1 MNAKASSSVGNP
13 SGSEAKDKAKDAEA
27 KDKEKLPSSPA
38 ALEQA
43 IQDRR
48 DHLAA
53 TIDELGARAKP
64 KEIARRSAAGVV
76 TRARTLTHGAD
87 GKLRTERLAAVA
99 GAAAVVAGVLVF
111 LRRRR

>member
-1 MNAKASSSVGNP
+1 MSAQVN
-13 SGSEAKDKAKDAEA
+13 GSTGKSDA
-27 KDKEKLPSSPA
+27 LPESPA

-53 TIDELGARAKP
+53 TIDELTARAKP
-64 KEIARRSAAGVV
+64 KEIARRSAAEAQ
-76 TRARTLTHGAD
+76 RRFRTLTHGPD
-87 GKLRTERLAAVA
+87 GQLRTERLAAVA
-99 GAAAVVAGVLVF
+99 GAVAVVGGVLIF

>member
-1 MNAKASSSVGNP
+1 MSAQVN
-13 SGSEAKDKAKDAEA
+13 GSAGKSDGMPA
-27 KDKEKLPSSPA
+27 SPA

-53 TIDELGARAKP
+53 TIDELTARAQP
-64 KEIARRSAAGVV
+64 KEIARRGAAEAQ
-76 TRARTLTHGAD
+76 RRFRTLTHGPD
-87 GKLRTERLAAVA
+87 GQLRTERVAAIA
-99 GAAAVVAGVLVF
+99 GAIAIVGALVL

>member
-1 MNAKASSSVGNP
+1 MSAQVNGAVGKSVGTP
-13 SGSEAKDKAKDAEA
+13 E
-27 KDKEKLPSSPA
+27 SPA

-53 TIDELGARAKP
+53 TIDELSARAKP
-64 KEIARRSAAGVV
+64 KEIARRTAVGAQ
-76 TRARTLTHGAD
+76 RRLRTLTHGPD
-87 GKLRTERLAAVA
+87 GQLRTERLAAAA
-99 GAAAVVAGVLVF
+99 GAVAIVGGVLVF

>member
-1 MNAKASSSVGNP
+1 MNAKASGSVGKS
-13 SGSEAKDKAKDAEA
+13 SGSEAEQDKPA
-27 KDKEKLPSSPA
+27 KLPSSPA

-53 TIDELGARAKP
+53 TIDELGSRAKP
-64 KEIARRSAAGVV
+64 KEIARRGAAGVV
-76 TRARTLTHGAD
+76 AKARTLTHGPD
-87 GKLRTERLAAVA
+87 GKLRTERLGAVA
-99 GAAAVVAGVLVF
+99 GAAVVLVGVLVL

>member
-1 MNAKASSSVGNP
+1 MSAQVNGAAGKSDG
-13 SGSEAKDKAKDAEA
+13 
-27 KDKEKLPSSPA
+27 LPESPA

-53 TIDELGARAKP
+53 TIDELTARAKP
-64 KEIARRSAAGVV
+64 KEIARRGAAEAQ
-76 TRARTLTHGAD
+76 RRFRTLTHGPD
-87 GKLRTERLAAVA
+87 GQLRTERLAAVA
-99 GAAAVVAGVLVF
+99 GAIAIVGGALVL

>member
-1 MNAKASSSVGNP
+1 MNAKANGSVGK
-13 SGSEAKDKAKDAEA
+13 SSEAGSA
-27 KDKEKLPSSPA
+27 KLPGSPA
-38 ALEQA
+38 ALERA

-64 KEIARRSAAGVV
+64 QEIARRSVAGAVV
-76 TRARTLTHGAD
+76 KARTLTHGPD

-99 GAAAVVAGVLVF
+99 GAAVVVAGVLVF

>member
-1 MNAKASSSVGNP
+1 MSAQVNGPTGK
-13 SGSEAKDKAKDAEA
+13 SGG
-27 KDKEKLPSSPA
+27 LPESPA

-53 TIDELGARAKP
+53 TIDELTTRAQP
-64 KEIARRSAAGVV
+64 KEIARRGAAEAQ
-76 TRARTLTHGAD
+76 RRFRTITHGPD
-87 GKLRTERLAAVA
+87 GQLRTERLAAVA
-99 GAAAVVAGVLVF
+99 GAIAIVGGALVL

>member
-1 MNAKASSSVGNP
+1 MSAQVNGAAGK
-13 SGSEAKDKAKDAEA
+13 SEGTPE
-27 KDKEKLPSSPA
+27 SPA

-53 TIDELGARAKP
+53 TIDELTARAKP
-64 KEIARRSAAGVV
+64 KEIARRSAVEAQ
-76 TRARTLTHGAD
+76 RRFRTLTHGPD
-87 GKLRTERLAAVA
+87 GQLRTERLAAVA
-99 GAAAVVAGVLVF
+99 GAVAVVGGVLIF

>member
-1 MNAKASSSVGNP
+1 MSAQVNGAAGKSDG
-13 SGSEAKDKAKDAEA
+13 
-27 KDKEKLPSSPA
+27 LPESPA

-53 TIDELGARAKP
+53 TIDELTARAKP
-64 KEIARRSAAGVV
+64 KEIARRGAAEAQ
-76 TRARTLTHGAD
+76 RRFRTMTHGPD
-87 GKLRTERLAAVA
+87 GQLRTERLAAVA
-99 GAAAVVAGVLVF
+99 GAIAIVGGALVL

>member
-1 MNAKASSSVGNP
+1 MSAQVNGAAGK
-13 SGSEAKDKAKDAEA
+13 SEGKSQSA
-27 KDKEKLPSSPA
+27 A

-53 TIDELGARAKP
+53 TIDELTARAQP
-64 KEIARRSAAGVV
+64 KEIARRSAAGAQRWLH
-76 TRARTLTHGAD
+76 TRTHGPD
-87 GKLRTERLAAVA
+87 GELRTERLAAVA
-99 GAAAVVAGVLVF
+99 GAVAIVGALIL